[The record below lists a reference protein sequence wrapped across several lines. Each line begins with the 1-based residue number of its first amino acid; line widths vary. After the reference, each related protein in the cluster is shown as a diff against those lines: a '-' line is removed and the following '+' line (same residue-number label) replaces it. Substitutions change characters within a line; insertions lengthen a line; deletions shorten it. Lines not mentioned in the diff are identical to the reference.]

1 MTLLEDMTRPDDQAT
16 APATRQVF
24 PAEERYSTELAFLA
38 AHDDGPRPPGWALT
52 PRAVVTFICGSGDE
66 TLELPKNRRP
76 GLAAPGGSGNGEASG
91 GRGHGEAS
99 GGRGHGEG
107 SGESSD
113 RETPGT
119 REEGIPPRLKIT
131 PKFVGERALVERC
144 VVTLAGERGL
154 LLVGEPGTA
163 KSMLSELLAA
173 AVCGTSALTV
183 QGTAGTTEDAFRYG
197 WNYALLLAQGP
208 SHHALVDSPVLT
220 AMRTGRVARVEEITR
235 CLPEV
240 QDALVSILSDRRLS
254 VPELAGTA
262 DAQVAAAPGFTVI
275 ATANLRDR
283 GVSEMSAALK
293 RRFNFETVDPIADAD
308 AETSLVRRQATAVV
322 QRAGAGFAVDDAVLE
337 ALVTVF
343 RDLRSGRSDEGWDVE
358 RPGTVMSTAEAV
370 QVAASLG
377 VAAAYLPSGDVL
389 DLVPGHLLGVVRKDD
404 PADHGRLLGYWD
416 GPVRRRAEDGSAMW
430 RRLWDLR
437 ETLR

>member
-1 MTLLEDMTRPDDQAT
+1 MTVTGHVKT
-16 APATRQVF
+16 APETTAQVLS
-24 PAEERYSTELAFLA
+24 AEQRHADELAFLA
-38 AHDDGPRPPGWALT
+38 AYDDGARPPGWALT
-52 PRAVVTFICGSGDE
+52 PRAVVTFIRGSDGE
-66 TLELPKNRRP
+66 PLTLPAERRTGTLPATMTV
-76 GLAAPGGSGNGEASG
+76 AA
-91 GRGHGEAS
+91 
-99 GGRGHGEG
+99 
-107 SGESSD
+107 
-113 RETPGT
+113 
-119 REEGIPPRLKIT
+119 
-131 PKFVGERALVERC
+131 KFVGERSLVERC

-208 SHHALVDSPVLT
+208 TPQALVDSPVLT
-220 AMRTGRVARVEEITR
+220 AMRSGRVVRIEEVTR

-240 QDALVSILSDRRLS
+240 QDALVSLLSDRRMN
-254 VPELAGTA
+254 VPELAGTEEGLIRA
-262 DAQVAAAPGFTVI
+262 VPGFTVI

-283 GVSEMSAALK
+283 GVSEMSSALK
-293 RRFNFETVDPIADAD
+293 RRFNFETIHPIADAD
-308 AETSLVRRQATAVV
+308 TETDLVRRQATAAVE
-322 QRAGAGFAVDDAVLE
+322 RAGAAYTVDDAVLD

-370 QVAASLG
+370 QVAVSLG
-377 VAAAYLPSGDVL
+377 LSAAYLADGDAL
-389 DLVPGHLLGVVRKDD
+389 DLMPGHLLGVVHKDD
-404 PADHGRLLGYWD
+404 QNDRARLLGYWD

-437 ETLR
+437 ESLR

>member
-1 MTLLEDMTRPDDQAT
+1 MIVTEDVRSTPASET
-16 APATRQVF
+16 AAQVLS
-24 PAEERYSTELAFLA
+24 AEQRYADELAFLA
-38 AHDDGPRPPGWALT
+38 AYDDGARPPGWALT
-52 PRAVVTFICGSGDE
+52 PRAVVTFIRGSD
-66 TLELPKNRRP
+66 
-76 GLAAPGGSGNGEASG
+76 GEALTLPADRRTG
-91 GRGHGEAS
+91 TGLPAS
-99 GGRGHGEG
+99 M
-107 SGESSD
+107 
-113 RETPGT
+113 T
-119 REEGIPPRLKIT
+119 IPA
-131 PKFVGERALVERC
+131 KFIGERSLVERC

-208 SHHALVDSPVLT
+208 TPQALVDSPVLS
-220 AMRTGRVARVEEITR
+220 AMRTGRVVRIEEVTR

-240 QDALVSILSDRRLS
+240 QDALVSILSDRRMN
-254 VPELAGTA
+254 VPELAGTEDGLIRA
-262 DAQVAAAPGFTVI
+262 RPGFTVI

-293 RRFNFETVDPIADAD
+293 RRFNFETVHPISDAD
-308 AETSLVRRQATAVV
+308 TETDLVRRQATAAV
-322 QRAGAGFAVDDAVLE
+322 QRAGAAYTVDDAVLD

-343 RDLRSGRSDEGWDVE
+343 RDLRSGRSGEGWDVE

-370 QVAASLG
+370 QVAVSLG
-377 VAAAYLPSGDVL
+377 LAAAYLPDGDTL

-404 PADHGRLLGYWD
+404 QNDHARLLGYWD

-437 ETLR
+437 ESLR